1 MDINWEN
8 IEKIDLYSESLYEKI
23 FNIQDLEE
31 REKAEFKLIEKA
43 GELKATTDIRKK
55 YQDFKKKKLAEE
67 SFTSNIDFGK
77 NAPVKEMNAPG
88 YYKDKNNCI
97 RTYDKNLLV
106 TSTLL
111 MPVAILKNNE
121 TGEELVKCAFLSR
134 GKWEN
139 FVIKREVVSHNG
151 KITSLANKGVDV
163 TSDSSKML
171 VSYIRCLLN
180 NNIIPELKSTSKMGW
195 FGDKFL
201 PYDEGIEFDGEE
213 AFKPAFESITSKGE
227 FEDWRDEIHKL
238 RIDNTVLKLVMA
250 TSFASPLLHLLH
262 RQSFVTHLWG
272 TTGGKKTVAGR
283 IAMSIW
289 GDNDRGKLMYKM
301 DSTVNFYSRVAAFF
315 NNLPCFFDELQTYKY
330 SVNQLIMTLTEGIDR
345 GKAKADGGIEGVKTW
360 NNTFIFTGEQAAS
373 SYNSGGGTLNRLIEI
388 YITKDIVEDG
398 MTICNFLADNYG
410 SAGKVFIEYV
420 KQLGKE
426 KISSLFKEKYN
437 DIMSYDKTEEKQ
449 AINMAM
455 ILLAD
460 DLACQCIFKDE
471 KPLASKDVVGYM
483 FTKEEIDDSARAY
496 NTFLDECEINNTKFN
511 TDSNYGE
518 FWGIKDD
525 YEITIISQQ
534 LRKMLKDNDFEYNKI
549 IKDWARKG
557 LVEKNSSGKYST
569 CLSKNGHKANY
580 VVVKIRREEKYE

>member
-1 MDINWEN
+1 MDINWKE
-8 IEKIDLYSESLYEKI
+8 IKKIDLFTENLYEKI
-23 FNIQDLEE
+23 FNVSDVGE
-31 REKAEFKLIEKA
+31 REKAEFQLIEKA
-43 GELKATTDIRKK
+43 KKEGCLTIIREK
-55 YQDFKKKKLAEE
+55 YQGFKKKKLAEE

-121 TGEELVKCAFLSR
+121 TGEELVKCAFLNR
-134 GKWEN
+134 GKWGN
-139 FVIKREVVSHNG
+139 FVIKRETVSHNG

-171 VSYIRCLLN
+171 VAYIRTLLN
-180 NNIIPELKSTSKMGW
+180 NNIVPELKSTSKMGW
-195 FGDKFL
+195 FGDRFL
-201 PYDEGIEFDGEE
+201 PYDEGIEFDGED
-213 AFKPAFESITSKGE
+213 AFKPIFESIKSKGK
-227 FEDWRDEIHKL
+227 FEDWRDEIDKL
-238 RIDNTVLKLVMA
+238 REDNTVLKMVMA

-272 TTGGKKTVAGR
+272 ATGGKKSVAGR

-289 GDNDRGKLMYKM
+289 GDNENGKLMFKM
-301 DSTVNFYSRVAAFF
+301 DSTVNFYSRVASFL
-315 NNLPCFFDELQTYKY
+315 NHLPCFFDELQTYKQ

-388 YITKDIVEDG
+388 YITKDVVEDG

-410 SAGKVFIEYV
+410 TAGKIYIEYI

-426 KISSLFKEKYN
+426 KIITLFKEKYN
-437 DIMSYDKTEEKQ
+437 DIMAYDKTEEKQ

-460 DLACQCIFKDE
+460 DLACQCIFKNE

-483 FTKEEIDDSARAY
+483 FTKEDIDDSARAY
-496 NTFLDECEINNTKFN
+496 NAFLDECEINNTKFN

-534 LRKMLKDNDFEYNKI
+534 LRKMLEDNNFEYNKI
-549 IKDWARKG
+549 IKDWGRKG
-557 LVEKNSSGKYST
+557 LVERNSSGKYST

-580 VVVKIRREEKYE
+580 VIVKIRREEK